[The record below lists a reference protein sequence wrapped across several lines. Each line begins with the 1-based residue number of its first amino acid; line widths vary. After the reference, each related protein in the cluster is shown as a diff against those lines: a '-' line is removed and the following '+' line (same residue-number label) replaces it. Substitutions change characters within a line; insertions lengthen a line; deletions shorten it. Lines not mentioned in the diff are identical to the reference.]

1 MNDKIKQTLKE
12 RFAAELPENYE
23 RRIIFWKDP
32 EGGFASEIDEL
43 CLDGVKLLKLTGT
56 NNFAAKLLLSET
68 DTESDYLVYDT
79 RPDGDPRDNWLRDIE
94 LYSEEFSADPIAI
107 RMQEL
112 GIPSSQT
119 MRRALRG
126 YDKFFES
133 KERAAKLKAF
143 RSDYSGSTAD
153 RQLDIDVLAVL
164 ASADKNTAAGVIRA
178 VLKGGL
184 DIDEND
190 AVANIRKFG
199 DEEKLW
205 TLIKSNTGFVYTK
218 PSASFAD
225 AGPLFAFNAEAKEP
239 ALLPLAARVLLTALT
254 FTMDASY
261 LSGFKDRFIDET
273 HRQFCFVLVN
283 EWTHSVYNTELYYIA
298 REVEARYH
306 LPECF
311 DKLETSALLD
321 SDFFPCV
328 DECILR
334 KYMAQISDGSI
345 NADEAE
351 AAIEKRRTMK
361 WYNDFNL
368 YYDGVLHAARMCR
381 FKQEHKDGFHIAEH
395 TKLWKAYTE
404 NYCEMDRNYRL
415 FHASFGNRK
424 EMGTDLDDL
433 FKSLADKV
441 EELYKNWFLWELDNQ
456 WIKLVSGELAES
468 SRLRGIPQQSDFY
481 NTYVAPIEAAGGKT
495 FVIISDALRYETAVE
510 LKESLVRETN
520 GTAELSAVQSIFPS
534 ITSFGMAAL
543 LPHKELSLT
552 DDIKVLCDGEPTEG
566 TEAREKILNSRHPG
580 NAAIQ
585 STDLL
590 NMKKNERR
598 ERIKS
603 ANVVYI
609 YHNTI
614 DTVGD
619 KPTSEDKVFD
629 ACGQAVSELTNLVR
643 IIVNDMN
650 GTNIFITADHGFIY
664 TYRDLSERD
673 KADKDLI
680 TGKIIDS
687 GRRYVI
693 ANAGSTTDHL
703 LKIPMTHVHSDL
715 AGFTPKNYL
724 RIKKQ
729 GAGNRYVHGG
739 ISLQECVVPVITY
752 KNVRKSYKNY
762 EEVKKAELQLID
774 STRNKV
780 FTNTFSLEF
789 YQKEPVGGKTTE
801 AKYEIYMADASG
813 HDVSDRKTI
822 IADKTDSD
830 VTNRRFKITLNLK
843 SMEFKKTES
852 YYLTVE
858 DKDKKSIVNRVEFMI
873 NVAFANDFG
882 L

>member
-1 MNDKIKQTLKE
+1 
-12 RFAAELPENYE
+12 
-23 RRIIFWKDP
+23 
-32 EGGFASEIDEL
+32 
-43 CLDGVKLLKLTGT
+43 
-56 NNFAAKLLLSET
+56 
-68 DTESDYLVYDT
+68 
-79 RPDGDPRDNWLRDIE
+79 
-94 LYSEEFSADPIAI
+94 
-107 RMQEL
+107 
-112 GIPSSQT
+112 
-119 MRRALRG
+119 
-126 YDKFFES
+126 
-133 KERAAKLKAF
+133 
-143 RSDYSGSTAD
+143 
-153 RQLDIDVLAVL
+153 
-164 ASADKNTAAGVIRA
+164 
-178 VLKGGL
+178 
-184 DIDEND
+184 
-190 AVANIRKFG
+190 
-199 DEEKLW
+199 
-205 TLIKSNTGFVYTK
+205 
-218 PSASFAD
+218 
-225 AGPLFAFNAEAKEP
+225 
-239 ALLPLAARVLLTALT
+239 
-254 FTMDASY
+254 MDAH
-261 LSGFKDRFIDET
+261 RFPPRAI
-273 HRQFCFVLVN
+273 
-283 EWTHSVYNTELYYIA
+283 LY
-298 REVEARYH
+298 RPEVEGRYQ

-334 KYMAQISDGSI
+334 KYMAQILDNSI

-351 AAIEKRRTMK
+351 AAVEKRRTMK

-395 TKLWKAYTE
+395 TKLWKAYTDS
-404 NYCEMDRNYRL
+404 YCEMDRNYRL
-415 FHASFGNRK
+415 FRFAFWQSVKKSNPYLDDHYKSAADMVERIYKKF
-424 EMGTDLDDL
+424 LDDL
-433 FKSLADKV
+433 GD
-441 EELYKNWFLWELDNQ
+441 Q
-456 WIKLVSGELAES
+456 WTNKLISDEFAES
-468 SRLRGIPQQSDFY
+468 SRLPGIPQQADFY
-481 NTYVAPIEAAGGKT
+481 ETYVAPIEAAGGKT
-495 FVIISDALRYETAVE
+495 FVVISDALRYETAVE
-510 LKESLVRETN
+510 LKECLVRETN
-520 GTAELSAVQSIFPS
+520 GTAEISAVQSIFPS
-534 ITSFGMAAL
+534 ITKFGMAAL

-552 DDIKVLCDGEPTEG
+552 GDIKVLCDGEPTEG
-566 TEAREKILNSRHPG
+566 TEAREKVLNSRHPG

-585 STDLL
+585 YTDLL
-590 NMKKNERR
+590 RMKKNERR

-614 DTVGD
+614 DAVGD
-619 KPTSEDKVFD
+619 KSNTEDDVFE
-629 ACGQAVSELTNLVR
+629 ACDKAVKELTKLIP

-664 TYRDLSERD
+664 TYEELKEYD
-673 KADKDLI
+673 KADKDEI
-680 TGKIIDS
+680 TGKIIES

-693 ANAGSTTDHL
+693 ANAGSTSDILMKT
-703 LKIPMTHVHSDL
+703 PMTHVHSDL
-715 AGFTPKNYL
+715 TGFTPNVCN

-729 GAGNRYVHGG
+729 GGGNRYVHGG

-813 HDVSDRKTI
+813 RDVSDRKII

-858 DKDKKSIVNRVEFMI
+858 DKDKKNIVNRVEFTI

>member
-12 RFAAELPENYE
+12 RFAAELPENYG

-32 EGGFASEIDEL
+32 EGSFASEIDEL
-43 CLDGVKLLKLTGT
+43 DLDGVKLLKLTGT
-56 NNFAAKLLLSET
+56 NNFAAKRLLSET
-68 DTESDYLVYDT
+68 DTESDYLVYDPI
-79 RPDGDPRDNWLRDIE
+79 PDGDPRDNWLRDIE

-119 MRRALRG
+119 MRRALRA

-133 KERAAKLKAF
+133 KERAAKFKVF
-143 RSDYSGSTAD
+143 KSDYSGSTGD

-164 ASADKNTAAGVIRA
+164 AGADKNTAAGVIRA

-205 TLIKSNTGFVYTK
+205 TLIKTNTGFVYTK

-254 FTMDASY
+254 FTMDKSY

-273 HRQFCFVLVN
+273 HRQFCFDLVN
-283 EWTHSVYNTELYYIA
+283 EWTHTAFNTELYYIA
-298 REVEARYH
+298 REVEGRYH

-351 AAIEKRRTMK
+351 AAVEKRRTMK

-395 TKLWKAYTE
+395 TKLWKAYTDS
-404 NYCEMDRNYRL
+404 YCEMDRNYRL

-433 FKSLADKV
+433 FKNLADKV

-456 WIKLVSGELAES
+456 WIKLVSDELAES
-468 SRLRGIPQQSDFY
+468 SRLPGIPQQSDFY

-495 FVIISDALRYETAVE
+495 FVVISDALRYETAVE
-510 LKESLVRETN
+510 LKECLVRETN

-534 ITSFGMAAL
+534 ITKFGMAAL

-552 DDIKVLCDGEPTEG
+552 ADIKVLCDGEPTEG
-566 TEAREKILNSRHPG
+566 TEAREKVLNSRHPG

-585 STDLL
+585 YKDLL
-590 NMKKNERR
+590 GMKKNERR
-598 ERIKS
+598 ERVKD

-609 YHNTI
+609 YHNAI
-614 DTVGD
+614 DAVGD
-619 KPTSEDKVFD
+619 KPNTEDQVFD

-643 IIVNDMN
+643 IIANDMN

-664 TYRDLSERD
+664 TYRELNESD

-680 TGKIIDS
+680 TGKIIES

-729 GAGNRYVHGG
+729 GGGNRYVHGG

-858 DKDKKSIVNRVEFMI
+858 DKDKKNIVNRVEFTI